1 MDPIFLLCGPLPQRL
16 SGGRAKLRWVE
27 KNMKASQCVVRTFSW
42 VIFAM
47 LQGVTYAGVRAAAP
61 DPRAAV
67 EAAVRASAEAFAALN
82 CAKVN
87 DNFAP
92 GARWIEASYPQAADA
107 ESAAWC
113 KQARAAGVHMT
124 FDLHDFNVQVD
135 GRVAWATVVVEGHF
149 HASTPEA
156 RALLARDAHDP
167 AEWHTTMIDS
177 VVLRRIGRSW
187 LVVLEHRSLIPV
199 KSK

>member
-1 MDPIFLLCGPLPQRL
+1 
-16 SGGRAKLRWVE
+16 
-27 KNMKASQCVVRTFSW
+27 MKASPYMVRSICW
-42 VIFAM
+42 VIFTM
-47 LQGVTYAGVRAAAP
+47 LQGVTYAGVTAAASG
-61 DPRAAV
+61 PRAAV
-67 EAAVRASAEAFAALN
+67 EAAVRASAETFAALD

-107 ESAAWC
+107 ESASWC
-113 KQARAAGVHMT
+113 KQARAASVQMT

-135 GRVAWATVVVEGHF
+135 GRVAWVTVVVEGHF

-156 RALLARDAHDP
+156 RALLARDAQDP
-167 AEWHTTMIDS
+167 ADWHTTMIDS

-187 LVVLEHRSLIPV
+187 LIVLEHRSLIPA